1 MCRSAVEARWVGA
14 GRRAAVVTRQAGSA
28 AAVASSTPVPS
39 TPYGPTSRI
48 SREAVDF
55 AEEGVIESFEL
66 WSWLDR

>member
-1 MCRSAVEARWVGA
+1 MSQRRRGTV
-14 GRRAAVVTRQAGSA
+14 GRRGTAGCGGHPPGGIGCSGG
-28 AAVASSTPVPS
+28 VEH
-39 TPYGPTSRI
+39 SRAKHPIRADKQI